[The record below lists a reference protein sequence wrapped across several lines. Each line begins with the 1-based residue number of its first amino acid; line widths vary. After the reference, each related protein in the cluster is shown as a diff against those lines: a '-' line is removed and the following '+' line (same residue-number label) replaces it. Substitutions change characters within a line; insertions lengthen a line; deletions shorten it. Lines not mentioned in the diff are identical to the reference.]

1 MRAQR
6 FAAILSFSCFVLS
19 ALAGLVASDGTR
31 LGFWDYDLGLTIL
44 FPAVVLALI
53 GSLAGAVWIASALR
67 RNDSQ
72 GWRYGA
78 LGLAGSLVVAFIPL
92 NQLRLYLISPPI
104 HDITTDVEYPPP
116 FIALLPLRA
125 GATNGPEY
133 DGRKLIDYDGRKTHV
148 AAAQKKAYP
157 DIRAD
162 GVLEKPAVLFW
173 HAFATAKRMSGWNIA
188 AFDEKTGMIEASATS
203 QWFGLTS
210 DIAIRVKPAGS
221 IGARL
226 DIRSKSRIGKNDM
239 GMNAQI
245 VRDYLKAVEGK

>member
-6 FAAILSFSCFVLS
+6 FAAILSFGCFVLS

-133 DGRKLIDYDGRKTHV
+133 DGMKLIDYGGRKTHV

-157 DIRAD
+157 DIRGA

-173 HAFATAKRMSGWNIA
+173 HAFETAKRMSGWNIA